1 MPRPSWGAQ
10 LAGTYL
16 LTEVGDH
23 CSTNLHRPSEC
34 AAHWQ
39 PPTTLKI
46 PNFPIEHEVQTASN
60 AKLKE
65 LDYSWQL
72 FAKSTV
78 GYILPADKF
87 RRTLCEE
94 LLHREQHCSNRQS
107 ARNAVEVVGHW
118 PVSLSRFFFRQG
130 FFEEGHTACALR

>member
-1 MPRPSWGAQ
+1 MSRPSWGAQ
-10 LAGTYL
+10 LDGTYL

-23 CSTNLHRPSEC
+23 RSTNLPPPSEC

-46 PNFPIEHEVQTASN
+46 PNFPIEHEVQTVSN

-65 LDYSWQL
+65 LDCSWQL

-78 GYILPADKF
+78 GYILPEDKF

-94 LLHREQHCSNRQS
+94 LVHREQQCSSRQS
-107 ARNAVEVVGHW
+107 ARNTVEVVGDW
-118 PVSLSRFFFRQG
+118 QVRRDFFARQG
-130 FFEEGHTACALR
+130 LSGEGHTACALR